1 MHHGDCRHIP
11 GTTADSL
18 PKCDMLHVPA
28 SATICSLCLQVLV
41 QAAGLQLKDPSYL
54 DEAQDSLMA
63 VDGSTGAVQRTSR
76 TSEQLI
82 QVLSQRMQSMP
93 EPLRGSERQGNAS
106 EAEPSS
112 SRPARA
118 HSTALDDLFADW
130 QNGRADDAEAQARLQ
145 FAPGQRRRSLNAG
158 VQWSRSL
165 RPLQKQPSTQSLSPE
180 NSQLEA
186 LLRRASGPGSSSV
199 LPSLNIIKSGDRSSA
214 PSKVFLPL
222 PHQQQQQQ
230 QHLPD
235 VTAVPKVSALK
246 KSLRPTNLRLF
257 PLNIN
262 GTAQDSS
269 PLAPAEGWSVS
280 PTIRGCLSGRIP
292 GAAASTSLSAE
303 GLLLP
308 TPRSAMSKSRQ
319 SCAGRG
325 RRMTEPCEG
334 NAAFAAPV
342 ALSPR
347 KGRVSEAG
355 ACSVKFKLPP
365 LTRQQD
371 EEED

>member
-11 GTTADSL
+11 GSTADSL

-41 QAAGLQLKDPSYL
+41 QASGLQLKDPSYL

-82 QVLSQRMQSMP
+82 QMLSQRMKSMP

-130 QNGRADDAEAQARLQ
+130 QNGRADDAEAQTRLQ
-145 FAPGQRRRSLNAG
+145 FAPGQRRRSMNAG
-158 VQWSRSL
+158 VQRSRSL

-186 LLRRASGPGSSSV
+186 LLRRASGPGPSSV
-199 LPSLNIIKSGDRSSA
+199 LPSLNISKSGDRSSA
-214 PSKVFLPL
+214 PSKVCLPF
-222 PHQQQQQQ
+222 PHQQQQQR
-230 QHLPD
+230 LPD

-246 KSLRPTNLRLF
+246 KLLRPTNLKLL

-280 PTIRGCLSGRIP
+280 PTIGGCLSGRIP

-325 RRMTEPCEG
+325 RRATEPCEG
-334 NAAFAAPV
+334 GAAFAAPV
-342 ALSPR
+342 APTPR

-365 LTRQQD
+365 LTCQQD